1 MFLVSSVF
9 QFPMTAYIV
18 AGTQAALGQQNH
30 VIVMKMS
37 ELDKTF
43 QNDQDSEW
51 NWNCESH

>member
-1 MFLVSSVF
+1 MFLVSSDF

-43 QNDQDSEW
+43 QNDQDSE
-51 NWNCESH
+51 

>member
-37 ELDKTF
+37 ELDRTF
-43 QNDQDSEW
+43 QNDQDSE
-51 NWNCESH
+51 